1 MSHGITAIA
10 HETARQKQGST
21 AVPAH
26 DLEEAQV
33 GREGQFGQR
42 IKIHNAPQMIDSD
55 ISRATRGRTDT

>member
-42 IKIHNAPQMIDSD
+42 IKIRSAQMIDSD